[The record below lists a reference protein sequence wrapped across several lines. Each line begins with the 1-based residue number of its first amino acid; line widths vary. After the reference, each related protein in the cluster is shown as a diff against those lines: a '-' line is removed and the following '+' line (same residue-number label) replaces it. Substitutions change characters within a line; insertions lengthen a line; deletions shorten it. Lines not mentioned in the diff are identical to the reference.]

1 MRLDTAQT
9 QRLGYAPDRTTF
21 LWTPYSQQFIVGYL
35 DRFAKRGVSAM
46 TPHPSERPY
55 LLAYL
60 SGDCKPHRDMMFNV
74 FQEASIR
81 EEQPFGEVH
90 GLGKCRHTRDW
101 AEGQPY
107 PPSNIYAPFDE
118 YRFVLVMENCD
129 ETGYV
134 TEKLGSALYAGAVPI
149 YWVRWCRLRFV

>member
-1 MRLDTAQT
+1 
-9 QRLGYAPDRTTF
+9 
-21 LWTPYSQQFIVGYL
+21 
-35 DRFAKRGVSAM
+35 M

-74 FQEASIR
+74 LQEASIR

-149 YWVRWCRLRFV
+149 YWVRWFRLRFV